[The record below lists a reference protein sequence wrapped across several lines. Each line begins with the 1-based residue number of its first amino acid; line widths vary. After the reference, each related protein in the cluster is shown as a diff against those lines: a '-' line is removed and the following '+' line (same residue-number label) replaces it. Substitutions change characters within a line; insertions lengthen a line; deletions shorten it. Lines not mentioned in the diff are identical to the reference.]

1 MEQSAGS
8 RKELLADVV
17 QALDVLECRAVRPAD
32 GSEREGEWLG
42 DRAEL
47 VPFAAAYAEPGVM
60 PFATRCAKRWWVP
73 AAVGRVARSPIGGP
87 IPEVFGVSQVCR
99 WRRKASVDVA
109 GFRLGLR
116 RWSGTG
122 SPTIRREVQC
132 EFVGWVEPTFPRVY
146 VGDIARPA
154 LT

>member
-1 MEQSAGS
+1 MPAAGRNSLRMLYKRSMYSSVVRSGLPMDQSVKANGS
-8 RKELLADVV
+8 AIGLSSYRLRRPTLSR
-17 QALDVLECRAVRPAD
+17 VLCHSRR
-32 GSEREGEWLG
+32 G
-42 DRAEL
+42 
-47 VPFAAAYAEPGVM
+47 
-60 PFATRCAKRWWVP
+60 CAKRWWVP

-122 SPTIRREVQC
+122 SPTIRREVQS